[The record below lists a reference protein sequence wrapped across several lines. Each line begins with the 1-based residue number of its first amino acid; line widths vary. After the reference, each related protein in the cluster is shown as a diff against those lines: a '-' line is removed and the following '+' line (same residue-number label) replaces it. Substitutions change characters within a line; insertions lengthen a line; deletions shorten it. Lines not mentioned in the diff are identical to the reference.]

1 MSRRNKINMSDQEI
15 NDYLRAAR
23 TMILVSNGKDGYP
36 HPMPMWFDIDDDNN
50 IYMSTF
56 RKSQKISNL
65 RRDPRVSLLIES
77 GDQYQELKSVV
88 IYTEVEF
95 LEDLDAVKDVMF
107 RVSVQRGDA
116 DSNMEE
122 QIKSGMQRSAEKRI
136 GMRFRPGKLVTWDHG
151 KLGGVY

>member
-36 HPMPMWFDIDDDNN
+36 HPMPMWFAIDDDNN

-65 RRDPRVSLLIES
+65 RRES
-77 GDQYQELKSVV
+77 NHS
-88 IYTEVEF
+88 
-95 LEDLDAVKDVMF
+95 
-107 RVSVQRGDA
+107 S
-116 DSNMEE
+116 
-122 QIKSGMQRSAEKRI
+122 RSR
-136 GMRFRPGKLVTWDHG
+136 R
-151 KLGGVY
+151 

>member
-36 HPMPMWFDIDDDNN
+36 HPMPMWFAIDDDNN